1 MNASILIIAAF
12 AVFAL
17 AIGVMARRGRK
28 LTLEQWAV
36 GGRGFGSLLTF
47 LLMAG
52 EAFSTFSFLGA
63 SGWTYSKG
71 VPAFY
76 ILSYGCLAFV
86 IGYWMLPA
94 IWRYAKAR
102 GLVSFADYFAAKY
115 DSRAIGVLV
124 SVVAVFAMVSLLMI
138 QLRGLGVIVSE
149 MSYGLIP
156 QAAAIWIAATLM
168 AVGSSWTASVTPF
181 AGNLRTSVQQK
192 SAKHLAPSQGFKR
205 QTFMASKCLA
215 LMVEQ
220 AVQLFTSTLLI

>member
-94 IWRYAKAR
+94 VWRYAKAR
-102 GLVSFADYFAAKY
+102 A
-115 DSRAIGVLV
+115 R
-124 SVVAVFAMVSLLMI
+124 VVRRL
-138 QLRGLGVIVSE
+138 LRGEVRQPRDRRAGVGRRGVRD
-149 MSYGLIP
+149 GV
-156 QAAAIWIAATLM
+156 AADDPVA
-168 AVGSSWTASVTPF
+168 
-181 AGNLRTSVQQK
+181 R
-192 SAKHLAPSQGFKR
+192 SA
-205 QTFMASKCLA
+205 
-215 LMVEQ
+215 
-220 AVQLFTSTLLI
+220 

>member
-76 ILSYGCLAFV
+76 ILSYGCLA
-86 IGYWMLPA
+86 
-94 IWRYAKAR
+94 
-102 GLVSFADYFAAKY
+102 
-115 DSRAIGVLV
+115 
-124 SVVAVFAMVSLLMI
+124 
-138 QLRGLGVIVSE
+138 
-149 MSYGLIP
+149 
-156 QAAAIWIAATLM
+156 
-168 AVGSSWTASVTPF
+168 
-181 AGNLRTSVQQK
+181 
-192 SAKHLAPSQGFKR
+192 
-205 QTFMASKCLA
+205 
-215 LMVEQ
+215 
-220 AVQLFTSTLLI
+220 